1 MEATNGLRLTKHYGK
16 NKITPYPYVKEVTSH
31 EHQITLDQAGL
42 DNLYQLIKDHG
53 EQGHCMLKGGLK
65 RQLVQESRK
74 GQSERNALNALLVL
88 DVDGIKLNRALPS
101 KQLSAAVVESLTEQ
115 VINTLPPAFH
125 DVSYIS
131 QASSSLGMKGDKV
144 SLHIFMLLTVP
155 MPPKSIKLWLQ
166 HANLSSDLFKPQIE
180 LSSNGQSLKYPLDVS
195 LADNS
200 KLVFISTPTF
210 DDPSS

>member
-1 MEATNGLRLTKHYGK
+1 MRVTFLEATNGLRLTKHYGK
-16 NKITPYPYVKEVTSH
+16 NKVTPYPYVKEVTSH

-42 DNLYQLIKDHG
+42 NNLYQLIKDHG

-115 VINTLPPAFH
+115 VINTLPRHFTM
-125 DVSYIS
+125 
-131 QASSSLGMKGDKV
+131 SLTYRKHR
-144 SLHIFMLLTVP
+144 LR
-155 MPPKSIKLWLQ
+155 
-166 HANLSSDLFKPQIE
+166 
-180 LSSNGQSLKYPLDVS
+180 
-195 LADNS
+195 
-200 KLVFISTPTF
+200 
-210 DDPSS
+210 

>member
-1 MEATNGLRLTKHYGK
+1 MRVTFLEATNGVRLTKHYSK
-16 NKITPYPYVKEVTSH
+16 NKVTPYPYVKEVTSH
-31 EHQITLDQAGL
+31 EHKITVDQAGL
-42 DNLYQLIKDHG
+42 DELYNLIQHHG
-53 EQGHCMLKGGLK
+53 SLGHCMLKGGLK
-65 RQLVQESRK
+65 RDLVQESRK
-74 GQSERNALNALLVL
+74 GQSERNALNGLLVL

-131 QASSSLGMKGDKV
+131 QASASLGMKGDKV

-166 HANLSSDLFKPQIE
+166 HVNLNSDLFQPQI
-180 LSSNGQSLKYPLDVS
+180 
-195 LADNS
+195 
-200 KLVFISTPTF
+200 
-210 DDPSS
+210 